1 MIRYILLD
9 LDGTL
14 LPMDQDVFVKSYL
27 KLLAAKMAPHGYE
40 PKALVDAVWAGTG
53 AMVEND
59 GSCKNEDAF
68 WTKYTSIMGEKVLK
82 DKPLLEEFYAV
93 DFARAKEYCGFNPDA
108 AATVKALKAAG
119 FTLALATNPLFPAVA
134 TLQRIRWAGLDPE
147 DFKLIT
153 TYESDSFCKP
163 NPSYYI
169 DILLRLGAAPEE
181 CVMVGNDAE
190 EDMVPETLGMHVFLL
205 TDCLINRRGDDISRY
220 PSGSF
225 AELLEFIKGL
235 CS

>member
-1 MIRYILLD
+1 MIRYILFD

-14 LPMDQDVFVKSYL
+14 LPMDQDEFISAYM
-27 KLLAAKMAPHGYE
+27 KLLAAKMASHGYD
-40 PKALVDAVWAGTG
+40 PKTLIGAIWAGTA
-53 AMVEND
+53 AMVDND

-68 WTKYTSIMGEKVLK
+68 WAKYISILGEKVLD

-93 DFARAKEYCGFNPDA
+93 DFVRAKEYCGFNPA
-108 AATVKALKAAG
+108 AAETVKALKEAG
-119 FTLALATNPLFPAVA
+119 FTIVLATNPFFPAVA
-134 TLQRIRWAGLDPE
+134 TEHRIRWAGLEPE
-147 DFKLIT
+147 DFALIT
-153 TYESDSFCKP
+153 TYESDSWCKP

-190 EDMVPETLGMHVFLL
+190 EDMVAETLGMHVFLL
-205 TDCLINRRGDDISRY
+205 TDCLLNRKNIDISQY

-225 AELLEFIKGL
+225 AELIEFIKAL
-235 CS
+235 CA